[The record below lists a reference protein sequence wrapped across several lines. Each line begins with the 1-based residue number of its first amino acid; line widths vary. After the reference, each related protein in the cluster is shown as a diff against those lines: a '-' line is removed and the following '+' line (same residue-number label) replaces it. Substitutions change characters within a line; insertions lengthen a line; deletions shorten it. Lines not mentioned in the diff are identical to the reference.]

1 MDKDKQE
8 YLKSFTQN
16 VEYLVQRGEQLAI
29 LGLVAIS
36 LERIALAQE
45 AVVELAQAD
54 LEESINAAVEERA
67 QILAEKID
75 EDKTRRSFIGKRP

>member
-8 YLKSFTQN
+8 HLKSFTQN
-16 VEYLVQRGEQLAI
+16 VENLVHRGEQLAL
-29 LGLVAIS
+29 LGQIAVS

-67 QILAEKID
+67 QVLAEKID

>member
-16 VEYLVQRGEQLAI
+16 VENLVQRGEHLAL
-29 LGLVAIS
+29 LGQIAVS

-67 QILAEKID
+67 QVLAERID

>member
-16 VEYLVQRGEQLAI
+16 VENLVQRGEQLSI
-29 LGLVAIS
+29 LGYIAIS

-54 LEESINAAVEERA
+54 LEESVNAAVEERA
-67 QILAEKID
+67 QVLAEKID

>member
-16 VEYLVQRGEQLAI
+16 VENFVQRGEQLSI
-29 LGLVAIS
+29 LGYIAIS

-45 AVVELAQAD
+45 AVVELAQVD
-54 LEESINAAVEERA
+54 LEESVNAAVEERA
-67 QILAEKID
+67 QVLAEKLD
-75 EDKTRRSFIGKRP
+75 DDRTRRSFIGKRP